1 MGFLESYKRLE
12 KLCGEIMSD
21 NYGVSAY
28 IEEMI
33 KISQGPHL
41 VSGWDDD
48 LKQLKHYRWVR
59 NQIAHNPNCF
69 EENMCNSADEKWIA
83 DFHSRIMNQTDP
95 LTMYRKATQPKPN
108 SVQKKDYK
116 PIYQEKTQNNYN
128 NQKKESKKIGC
139 GACLIIAWAVIIVAA
154 ICFVSILLK

>member
-59 NQIAHNPNCF
+59 NQIAHNPDCS
-69 EENMCNSADEKWIA
+69 EESMCNSADEKWIV

-95 LTMYRKATQPKPN
+95 LTMYRKAKQPKTN

-116 PIYQEKTQNNYN
+116 PIYQVKTKNNYD
-128 NQKKESKKIGC
+128 NQKKESKKFGC
-139 GACLIIAWAVIIVAA
+139 GMCLLIAWTVIIAAA
-154 ICFVSILLK
+154 ICFVSILFK